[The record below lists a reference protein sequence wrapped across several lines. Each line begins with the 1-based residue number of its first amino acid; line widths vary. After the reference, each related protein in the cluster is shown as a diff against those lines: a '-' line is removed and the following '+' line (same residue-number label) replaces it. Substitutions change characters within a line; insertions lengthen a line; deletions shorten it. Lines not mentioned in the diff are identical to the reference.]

1 MKVRTLI
8 TAGIV
13 LVAGMSTAHADGPY
27 GFNAS
32 SPEEC
37 TAEYPVHVLF
47 EDGSAGCYRA
57 DTPGVREEPW
67 EAGEFESL
75 LLESE
80 GYDLTPE
87 ERAGLEAA
95 TEGTPYE
102 SPKTKAK
109 TPPTQHRPGLPK
121 TGW

>member
-37 TAEYPVHVLF
+37 TAEYPIHRLF
-47 EDGSAGCYRA
+47 EDGSAGCYRE
-57 DTPGVREEPW
+57 DTPGLGVW

-109 TPPTQHRPGLPK
+109 PTQHRPGLPK